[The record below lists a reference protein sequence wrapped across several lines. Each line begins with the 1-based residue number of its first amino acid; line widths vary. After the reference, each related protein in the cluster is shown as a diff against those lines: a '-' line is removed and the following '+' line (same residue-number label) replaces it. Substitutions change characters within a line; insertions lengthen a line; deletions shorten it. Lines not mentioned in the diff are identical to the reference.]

1 MKSRGLGA
9 KVLRAVERGMQGM
22 GLKEIYKGMEDG
34 YYSFLDSLD
43 SKGIPVYKI
52 TDAIDK
58 FVPSFALLL
67 CAVALVVLLGLYFL
81 IAPMVLPAASTL
93 KISVVD
99 EANTPIYKAKVTFTL
114 DEKATEAE
122 TDYEGMAQLENA
134 AVGKKVLVSAAKDG
148 YLTESAEIEIT
159 ESPVQLR
166 TVTLKEESAAYETKT
181 IRLVDSAG
189 ASLMESFV
197 LKFTCSNP
205 YAEPPADVYLQP
217 SDYGV
222 AAVKVP
228 TNCETLRVTVK
239 DGTGY
244 EDYGP
249 VDVGGSDKTIT
260 LSAAERGKG
269 LIIAY
274 VSADDST
281 PLDGIK
287 VNLYRYDEISDNP
300 NVGPIDSQYTSA
312 GKAEF
317 EKAAGSYVL
326 RTYDEKGTYGEQQSP
341 QLVLI
346 DGDTVTYDFT
356 LSANVKGGIK
366 IKVVDSGTD
375 AAIENADV
383 TLTYESSGNEL
394 TTLKTDE
401 EGLAEFNISKDETY
415 KATAYAEGYSLGTL
429 SGLRKTADPYTIE
442 LEKCTPSKCGTL
454 RVLVID
460 EEKVPV
466 QNAVVV
472 LYDAG
477 KNWLTGY
484 GERLSDING
493 VAEFKG
499 VSSGNYWAFAFKE
512 SASGRSDAAYFSS
525 RSQSSGATLTVAMQ
539 IGQGVIRARI
549 TDKYGE
555 PIPFAG
561 VEVRNAADEK
571 EIGTSLGDANGIFTI
586 ETKADKRVYLVVSK
600 KEGLR
605 EPMADYVTVSKPV
618 VAGSIAQF
626 DVVMEPEIIDKDVEV
641 KFLGLFNE
649 GGEAKVLA
657 AGSEYTAKFQVRV
670 PEEADYSEAGVHL
683 RTGDALI
690 MEKDGIYIKS
700 INVPE
705 ASVIKAASHDEA
717 SGMGEADYALTAGDA
732 KWANITWQNPAA
744 GIYEVWANVKVNET
758 ASVGDRLVVHYRAWA
773 DNSERVFDPKN
784 EKAGIEELYYTT
796 RDAVYEVG
804 VQTFCAGDFCFSA
817 TITDLDEGLIESVS
831 ESYAGAIFRD
841 YKLFFTLTNNSST
854 SIHDNANLRIKNPEK
869 NLLIADYSVFDAEG
883 ENLNGIVNGY
893 ELPRIDVGNLSPDKK
908 IAGTLNFTTQKAGS
922 GTVNIRLV
930 SDESIV
936 FEKNLV
942 ISVGAAGELD
952 VSVQPSSFPSGIEN
966 DINVLVLDKATR
978 LEVEKAIVRI
988 KDKRDNVIMLDST
1001 GKDGYAYLTL
1011 PAQAPGTVLKIEIEK
1026 QGYDVKTVEVNI
1038 SSAVLTVNPETIGV
1052 SLNAK
1057 TKAEAED
1064 KFSLTNA
1071 TFFPL
1076 KVTEIKLT
1084 GDLKGLI
1091 DMDRVS
1097 SWLTANYANLTLA
1110 SAERKELSLR
1120 TYLSDEGIALEDRES
1135 LDAELK
1141 IIVENFGQKWQ
1152 FAVPVKISIGM
1163 GGEVD
1168 DPACL
1173 TLTRKEWKT
1182 TTQGND
1188 VSIEFGI
1195 QNNCT
1200 IAGKPVELRDL
1211 GGKLEVTGNQLGSY
1225 KITIAQNETELRGGY
1240 FRTVL
1245 GRMDAE
1251 QSLSAVITFT
1261 PYGGVNGKSAAKV
1274 VLRAVNPLEGENQVL
1289 TVSMDTEIVA
1299 VNIGQC
1305 ISFDREIVDAT
1316 LEKPEAGKQNMLSQF
1331 TITTKGCGGN
1341 VEFGLDSELQLSD
1354 KEFTM
1359 QGDDTHKI
1367 DVMYSKVDP
1376 GQYPIKVYTT
1386 GKGGRQLHK
1395 NLKVRLWEPGCMQIS
1410 RYEFEI
1416 YDDAT
1421 DIYDGYD
1428 TAELQNTCYNK
1439 EVTVSVDMK
1448 DWKSAMKEG
1457 SNWALVLFAGS
1468 LLSKAGAAMGESKWL
1483 PSWLGGGGGM
1493 WFGSDAAKTGEDT
1506 TSLQQQY
1513 NNYQK
1518 MIDAELAKGAS
1529 ADAKKVEEMQNQQK
1543 NIATQM
1549 AAGQKQ
1555 SAAGAGGAGKNN
1567 DGISTEG
1574 QCIDGTKKLEC
1585 SKTKPLYCNLSEE
1598 LVDMCGSCGC
1608 PKGYSCNLQ
1617 TQSCDEGTLAPETP
1631 LAGSSA
1637 TGLPTLVGM
1646 LEGKQYEAPAMT
1658 GLATDTGTY
1667 ALGGIA
1673 SLLMSGGGL
1682 GGAFSMI
1689 TNVITGKSNPL
1700 TSGVLGFLAGTVMEY
1715 MQQKDFEFTTVQKD
1729 LELQG
1734 IKLLAEKGG
1743 EPEPAITA
1751 AWYGDA
1757 RYEKNPANTK
1767 LKYEYREI
1775 RFENVAGAGVFVT
1788 SKEEP
1793 AYRTLTIGGIQH
1805 NYQDKTYKKGDF
1817 ELMNEKSW
1825 FGFQGGTEKVDTSS
1839 VKLDEDAAD
1848 KVEKKYHLE
1857 FNSIPPGAEGK
1868 GPEVPQNCQAGT
1880 RTGSTG
1886 AVALPKVSLNW
1897 NWSAIAEDA
1906 CDQGKKNADSYIYC
1920 DATQFSIEVL
1930 KKVHDIDDWLLK
1942 NASRLECP
1950 SAEGATGTNSA
1961 EIGSY
1966 DIGVSKVS
1974 AKKAGNDVNV
1984 SLEITNTNPALVK
1997 TTLEVKV
2004 TDSEGKDVADPCKFK
2019 EFGVLSKENKT
2030 CTFTLAEGKY
2040 KATAK
2045 IIPKVDCENCAN
2057 KTASD
2062 SLAAEF
2068 QVGSSGVAECE
2079 PYSTGRLEEFMA
2091 ASGISDEGLL
2101 GKVSF
2106 KAYLIKDRYT
2116 ADFQRDFDDYA
2127 MTRSFFN
2134 AAEWYKQKDRGMG
2147 SYFKNSELFRFKP
2160 KYGEANPEG
2169 LALVGP
2175 GLYDVKIN
2183 ITYKDRSWAL
2193 FDSKGLDNAQIDIE
2207 LERLDT
2213 PEPDSPFYYMPFD
2226 GPIGE
2231 DSGRVG
2237 YGVNYKGEEVTLNS
2251 GTESVKTV
2259 EIPGSTP
2266 ISNGLV
2272 EVEVSDNFS
2281 RLNGSEKGTILTVTR
2296 GQNPKISYMPSYAT
2310 PVMMKITKS
2319 TAKDNEAWGFYTL
2332 AIDGKAASAKAT
2344 GAAQW
2349 TGTYMAR
2356 WNGVGYNCKDFDD
2369 RSVIESFY
2377 EAADQH
2383 GLRTE
2388 CALLGGDISMTS
2400 YGFEFCDV
2408 TKFGNLYLK
2417 TIFYTPQGHSA
2428 LMRTEVAKDSMG
2440 FWSGGMA
2447 NASMV
2452 QLNGVQGMPYNQHGT
2467 QGISSVQN
2475 MFELVRDG
2483 YACVSSSDT
2492 KAEFWWNPAKIYMT
2506 EEFQKN
2512 EDMAVQDCIKG
2523 S

>member
-1 MKSRGLGA
+1 MP
-9 KVLRAVERGMQGM
+9 GM
-22 GLKEIYKGMEDG
+22 GLKEIYRGMENG

-43 SKGIPVYKI
+43 AKGIPVYKI
-52 TDAIDK
+52 IDPIDK
-58 FVPSFALLL
+58 IVPSLALLL
-67 CAVALVVLLGLYFL
+67 GFVALVIIAGLFLL
-81 IAPMVLPAASTL
+81 IAPMVVPQASTL
-93 KISVVD
+93 KINVAD
-99 EANTPIYKAKVTFTL
+99 EGGTPIYRAKVTFTL
-114 DEKATEAE
+114 DEKTTEAE

-134 AVGKKVLVSAAKDG
+134 AVGKKVSVSAGKGG

-159 ESPVQLR
+159 EAPVQLR
-166 TVTLKEESAAYETKT
+166 TITLKEESAAYETKT

-217 SDYGV
+217 SDYGTATV
-222 AAVKVP
+222 RVP

-244 EDYGP
+244 ADYGP
-249 VDVGGSDKTIT
+249 VDVSGSDKTIT

-269 LIIAY
+269 MIIAY
-274 VSADDST
+274 VSGEEGT
-281 PLDGIK
+281 PLNGIT
-287 VNLYRYDEISDNP
+287 VNLYRYDDIADNP
-300 NVGPIDSQYTSA
+300 NVGPIDSEYSYG

-317 EKAAGSYVL
+317 SKAAGSYVL
-326 RTYDEKGTYGEQQSP
+326 RTYDEEGTYGEQQSP
-341 QLVLI
+341 KIVLI
-346 DGDTVTYDFT
+346 DGDTVSYGFT
-356 LSANVKGGIK
+356 LSANVKGSIK
-366 IKVVDSGTD
+366 IKVTD
-375 AAIENADV
+375 ADTDEAIENADV
-383 TLTYESSGNEL
+383 TLAYESSGNEL
-394 TTLKTDE
+394 AGMKTDE
-401 EGLAEFNISKDETY
+401 DGLAEFNISRDETY

-429 SGLRKTADPYTIE
+429 SGLRKSADQYTIE
-442 LEKCTPSKCGTL
+442 LEKCTPSRCGTL
-454 RVLVID
+454 KVLVID
-460 EEKVPV
+460 EENVPV
-466 QNAVVV
+466 QNAIVV

-525 RSQSSGATLTVAMQ
+525 RSQGSGATLTVAMQ

-555 PIPFAG
+555 PVPFAG
-561 VEVRNAADEK
+561 VDVRNAADGG
-571 EIGTSLGDANGIFTI
+571 EIGASLGDANGIFTI

-600 KEGLR
+600 KEGMR
-605 EPMADYVTVSKPV
+605 EPMADYVTVSKAV
-618 VAGSIAQF
+618 SAGSIAQF
-626 DVVMEPEIIDKDVEV
+626 DVVMEPEIIDRDVEV
-641 KFLGLFNE
+641 KFLGLFNAS
-649 GGEAKVLA
+649 GEAKVLS
-657 AGSEYTAKFQVRV
+657 AGGEYTAKFQVRV
-670 PEEADYSEAGVHL
+670 PEEADYSEAGVHI

-705 ASVIKAASHDEA
+705 ASAIKAAAYDEA
-717 SGMGEADYALTAGDA
+717 SGMGEADYSLTAGDA
-732 KWANITWQNPAA
+732 KWASIVWQNPAA
-744 GIYEVWANVKVNET
+744 GIYEVWADVKAKET
-758 ASVGDRLVVHYRAWA
+758 ASVGDKLVVHYRAWA

-784 EKAGIEELYYTT
+784 EKAGVEELYYTT

-831 ESYAGAIFRD
+831 EGYAGGIFRD
-841 YKLFFTLTNNSST
+841 YKLFFTLTNNSAT
-854 SIHDNANLRIKNPEK
+854 RIHDNANLRIKNPEK
-869 NLLIADYSVFDAEG
+869 NLLLADYSVFDAEG
-883 ENLNGIVNGY
+883 ENLSGTINGY
-893 ELPRIDVGNLSPDKK
+893 ELPRLDVGNLSPNKK
-908 IAGTLNFTTQKAGS
+908 VAGTINFTTQKAGS

-942 ISVGAAGELD
+942 VSVGAAGELD

-966 DINVLVLDKATR
+966 DINVLVLDKETR
-978 LEVEKAIVRI
+978 LEIEKAIVRI
-988 KDKRDNVIMLDST
+988 KDKHDNVIMLSKT

-1011 PAQAPGTVLKIEIEK
+1011 PAQSPGTVLRIEAEK
-1026 QGYDVKTVEVNI
+1026 QGYDVKTLEVNI
-1038 SSAVLTVNPETIGV
+1038 SSAVLSVNPQAIGV

-1064 KFSLTNA
+1064 RFSLTNA

-1076 KVTEIKLT
+1076 KITEIKLI
-1084 GDLKGLI
+1084 GNLKGLI
-1091 DMDRVS
+1091 DMERVS
-1097 SWLTANYANLTLA
+1097 SWLEANYVNLTLA

-1120 TYLSDEGIALEDRES
+1120 TYLSDEGMALEDRDS

-1141 IIVENFGQKWQ
+1141 IIAGNFGQKWQ
-1152 FAVPVKISIGM
+1152 FVVPVKISIGM

-1168 DPACL
+1168 NPACL
-1173 TLTRKEWKT
+1173 ALTRREWKT

-1188 VSIEFGI
+1188 VSVEFGI

-1200 IAGKPVELRDL
+1200 IAGNPAELRDL
-1211 GGKLEVTGNQLGSY
+1211 GGMLEVTGNQLGSY
-1225 KITIAQNETELRGGY
+1225 KITIVQNETELRSGY
-1240 FRTVL
+1240 FRTLL

-1251 QSLSAVITFT
+1251 QAVSAVVTFT
-1261 PYGGVNGKSAAKV
+1261 PYGGVNGKSSAKI

-1299 VNIGQC
+1299 VNIKEC
-1305 ISFDREIVDAT
+1305 ISFDREIVDAL
-1316 LEKPEAGKQNMLSQF
+1316 LEKPQAGKQNMLSQF
-1331 TITTKGCGGN
+1331 TITTKGCGDKIDF
-1341 VEFGLDSELQLSD
+1341 ELESELRLSD
-1354 KEFTM
+1354 TDFTM
-1359 QGDDTHKI
+1359 QADDTHKI
-1367 DVMYSKVDP
+1367 DVMYSDVSP
-1376 GQYPIKVYTT
+1376 GQYPIKVYKT
-1386 GKGGRQLHK
+1386 GKGGKELLK
-1395 NLKVRLWEPGCMQIS
+1395 NLKVRLWEAGCLQLN

-1416 YDDAT
+1416 YDDAA
-1421 DIYDGYD
+1421 DPFDGYD
-1428 TAELQNTCYNK
+1428 SAELQNTCYNK

-1448 DWKSAMKEG
+1448 DWKAAMKEG

-1468 LLSKAGAAMGESKWL
+1468 LLSKAGSALGESKWL
-1483 PSWLGGGGGM
+1483 PSWLGGSGGM
-1493 WFGSDAAKTGEDT
+1493 WFGSE
-1506 TSLQQQY
+1506 S
-1513 NNYQK
+1513 
-1518 MIDAELAKGAS
+1518 
-1529 ADAKKVEEMQNQQK
+1529 
-1543 NIATQM
+1543 
-1549 AAGQKQ
+1549 
-1555 SAAGAGGAGKNN
+1555 
-1567 DGISTEG
+1567 
-1574 QCIDGTKKLEC
+1574 
-1585 SKTKPLYCNLSEE
+1585 SKTETAKATECGVIEAQIKSLTEQWNSLCSSQE
-1598 LVDMCGSCGC
+1598 LRSANQSMCEGIRKDLTAAETQKVKLGCG
-1608 PKGYSCNLQ
+1608 KAASQ
-1617 TQSCDEGTLAPETP
+1617 
-1631 LAGSSA
+1631 A
-1637 TGLPTLVGM
+1637 TGNLTLVGM
-1646 LEGKQYEAPAMT
+1646 LEGNEYEMPAIT
-1658 GLATDTGTY
+1658 GLATGAETY

-1673 SLLMSGGGL
+1673 SFLMGSGGL
-1682 GGAFSMI
+1682 GGAMSMI

-1715 MQQKDFEFTTVQKD
+1715 MQQKDFEFVTVQKD
-1729 LELQG
+1729 LETQG
-1734 IKLLAEKGG
+1734 IKLLAAKGDAA
-1743 EPEPAITA
+1743 EPAITA

-1767 LKYEYREI
+1767 LKFEFREI

-1788 SKEEP
+1788 SNEEP

-1805 NYQDKTYKKGDF
+1805 NYRDKTYKKDDF
-1817 ELMNEKSW
+1817 EIMNEKSW
-1825 FGFQGGTEKVDTSS
+1825 FGFQGGTEKIDTGV

-1857 FNSIPPGAEGK
+1857 FNSIPPGDEGT
-1868 GPEVPQNCQAGT
+1868 GPTAPQNCQAGT

-1886 AVALPKVSLNW
+1886 AVALPRVSLNW
-1897 NWSAIAEDA
+1897 NWSSIAADA
-1906 CDQGKKNADSYIYC
+1906 CDQGNDNYIYC
-1920 DATQFSIEVL
+1920 DATQFGIEVL

-1966 DIGVSKVS
+1966 DIGVSRIS
-1974 AKKAGNDVNV
+1974 AKRAGSDINV
-1984 SLEITNTNPALVK
+1984 SVEITNTNPAKVK

-2004 TDSEGKDVADPCKFK
+2004 TDSEGKDAGDVCRFK
-2019 EFGVLSKENKT
+2019 EFGVLSKEPKT
-2030 CTFTLAEGKY
+2030 CTFTLAAGKY
-2040 KATAK
+2040 RATAT
-2045 IIPKVDCENCAN
+2045 ITPKVDCENCAN

-2062 SLAAEF
+2062 SLATEF
-2068 QVGSSGVAECE
+2068 QVGSAGVAECE
-2079 PYSTGRLEEFMA
+2079 PYSTARLDEFVA
-2091 ASGISDEGLL
+2091 ASGIRGAEEIL

-2127 MTRSFFN
+2127 KTRSFFN
-2134 AAEWYKQKDRGMG
+2134 AAEWYRQKDRGLG
-2147 SYFKNSELFRFKP
+2147 SYFKNAELFSFKP

-2183 ITYKDRSWAL
+2183 IKYEDRSWAL
-2193 FDSKGLDNAQIDIE
+2193 FDGKGLENAQIDVE

-2251 GTESVKTV
+2251 GAESVRTV

-2296 GQNPKISYMPSYAT
+2296 GQNPKIAYTPSYAT
-2310 PVMMKITKS
+2310 PVMMKITKG
-2319 TAKDNEAWGFYTL
+2319 TAKDNEAWGFYSL
-2332 AIDGKAASAKAT
+2332 AIDGKAASARAT

-2356 WNGVGYNCKDFDD
+2356 WNGVGYNCRDFDD

-2377 EAADQH
+2377 ESADQH

-2428 LMRTEVAKDSMG
+2428 LMRTEVSKDGMG
-2440 FWSGGMA
+2440 LFSGGMA

-2467 QGISSVQN
+2467 QGITSVQN
-2475 MFELVRDG
+2475 MFDLVRDG

-2492 KAEFWWNPAKIYMT
+2492 KAEFWWNPAKIYLT